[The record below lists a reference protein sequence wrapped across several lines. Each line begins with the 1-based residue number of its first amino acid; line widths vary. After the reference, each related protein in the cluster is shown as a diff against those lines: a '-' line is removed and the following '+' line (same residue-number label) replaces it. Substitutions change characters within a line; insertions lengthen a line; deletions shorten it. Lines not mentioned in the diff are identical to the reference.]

1 MSTQLSAFDLVPVTS
16 GSSASTAVSNSL
28 DFAVQVEQFG
38 YERLWYGEHHLNP
51 GVIGYSPALMIALA
65 GGVTKTIR
73 LGAGAVLAGHRTA
86 LSVAE
91 EFGLL
96 EAAFPGRIDMGLGRA
111 GLRSPGNQQDA
122 QTVAAESD
130 SVSNIAESHRTEH
143 GVVIPASPDLSSLF
157 NSPRFRIQRQLLNQ
171 PGAQPGTYDEFIADL
186 LDLLINRKV
195 VDGYELAG
203 TVPVQVNPEV
213 WVLGSSAGE
222 SSQIAGARGL
232 RFGANYHVAPAKVL
246 EAVADYRRAFKPNA
260 QLAEPYVIVS
270 AEVLVADTEEQAQR
284 LAAGYDLW
292 VHSIRTGQGAIYYPT
307 PDEAAATPLSEAH
320 WPIVA
325 DRVSTRFVGTAEQVV
340 AQLESLR
347 QATDADELL
356 ISTITHDHAARVR
369 SFELLAQAWYASQDN
384 PKERMLASTTP
395 QNSRMTNV

>member
-130 SVSNIAESHRTEH
+130 SFSNIAESHRTEH

-270 AEVLVADTEEQAQR
+270 AEVLVPIRKNKPNGWLRDMTCGYTRSALVRAQSITPHQMR
-284 LAAGYDLW
+284 LRPLRFLK
-292 VHSIRTGQGAIYYPT
+292 RTGRLWLTGSAHGLW
-307 PDEAAATPLSEAH
+307 APLSKS
-320 WPIVA
+320 WL
-325 DRVSTRFVGTAEQVV
+325 SW
-340 AQLESLR
+340 SLC
-347 QATDADELL
+347 AKPLTPMNC
-356 ISTITHDHAARVR
+356 S
-369 SFELLAQAWYASQDN
+369 LA
-384 PKERMLASTTP
+384 PLPMTTP
-395 QNSRMTNV
+395 RGCAVSNC